1 MANTL
6 KPVVEAVSLPSVVTI
21 NQKFT
26 ISVTVTDAE
35 MVVTF
40 YLDELFSGEV

>member
-1 MANTL
+1 MADTL
-6 KPVVEAVSLPSVVTI
+6 KPVIEAVSLPSSVTI
-21 NQKFT
+21 NEKFT
-26 ISVTVTDAE
+26 ISVIVTDAE